1 MRKRVSGAR
10 REGRISLRPRS
21 RRTRMLKCQ
30 RNDESSFAVSASTC
44 IRRKEGDSRGGIGRV
59 RGGAAGKRGVGDK
72 GSRARRRTRGT
83 YVCTHGVCLSR
94 CCLPCSFL
102 RSSINET
109 RVQSRRMSNKYV
121 SYPRP
126 PFRGTFAPTGRL
138 LTLFTLFL
146 LNSRVTASFLVA
158 LLRESSSYHDQCR
171 PASAHFNPLLLLPSA
186 RPPSLSAS
194 GRFDPE
200 QNHRS
205 IRAYMLLTALSL
217 PSPLHS
223 ARR

>member
-1 MRKRVSGAR
+1 
-10 REGRISLRPRS
+10 
-21 RRTRMLKCQ
+21 
-30 RNDESSFAVSASTC
+30 
-44 IRRKEGDSRGGIGRV
+44 
-59 RGGAAGKRGVGDK
+59 
-72 GSRARRRTRGT
+72 
-83 YVCTHGVCLSR
+83 
-94 CCLPCSFL
+94 
-102 RSSINET
+102 
-109 RVQSRRMSNKYV
+109 MS
-121 SYPRP
+121 PTPAP

-146 LNSRVTASFLVA
+146 LNSRVAASFLVA

-171 PASAHFNPLLLLPSA
+171 PASAHFNPLPLLPPA

-205 IRAYMLLTALSL
+205 IRAYMLLTALGL